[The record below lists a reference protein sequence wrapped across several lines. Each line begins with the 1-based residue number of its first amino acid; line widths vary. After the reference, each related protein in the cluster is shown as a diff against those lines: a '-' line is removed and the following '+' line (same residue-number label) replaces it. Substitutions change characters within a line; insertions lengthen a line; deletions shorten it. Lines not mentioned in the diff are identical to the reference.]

1 MTFMDSLT
9 LPFPSKKSVLDGFIG
24 CEPVDIAVIDKLLNS
39 DILRQ
44 DFHNPFALKN
54 WSSEYKQLKAY
65 RDKINNGIA
74 QTVYTKA
81 YNMVYGRVHPLNALG
96 LFSFRRELR
105 HTLACLHF
113 EDIDMG
119 NAYPQILLQVLKK
132 NNIECKQLAD
142 YCYNREYFLN
152 KWMSDY
158 KIDRDTA
165 KKLVLMLLHFG
176 SYNSWL
182 KNSVLIPR
190 IMKEQNLKEK
200 DDAALYLE
208 DAIKNGE
215 ITMKPA
221 DPFIFLFVKERDE
234 YAKKIINAN
243 PDLAKDID
251 KRKKI
256 QGKSDYNRAGAVVSY
271 FLQHIENL
279 FLETIFSWCVDNGYI
294 KDNKVVLCYDGIM
307 IDKNLYKPELLTIFS
322 QLIKDKFDF
331 DIKFENKIMNKSYLD
346 ILDSHIVSPSLE
358 KSEEPEKPRRKF
370 FDRQIA
376 SNKIHELMTLVD
388 IKRYNDNWKTI
399 ISALKNSHY
408 KFEVFEKWAS
418 ESSSFNLEET
428 QNYWLYN
435 SDKVSTVNSV
445 YKMAEFDNPDAYK
458 KFAKKYTKVPIRMDF
473 TPHKTIYQK
482 HITSDIYDLD
492 KNNVIALKSN
502 MNTGKTY
509 CIKNLFPKYEKI
521 IVIYQ
526 RITLNNELYVKW
538 KDFGFELYSNIKED
552 YLIDTE
558 KHPRVIVQVDS
569 LHRLRGSCDLL
580 LLDEIE
586 SLTEHLCGSTY
597 MQKTSEVF
605 RTLSNYIKNTPKVIL
620 ADANLRDNTV
630 DILFE
635 GKRAREVYKIEN
647 KYLSFDHLQTC
658 FYNCSDT
665 FTKNLLSALED
676 GKKIAIPT
684 NSKSKAKLFSKLIRE
699 KFPDINVLLMTSEEK
714 FKSITEWDNK
724 DVIIYT
730 PTIVA
735 GISYEKIRFHSV
747 YGYFINKSASA
758 EQCSQMLFRV
768 RNLIDNEMHLYCSNE
783 TLGGNF
789 KPYALSEI
797 RDYIDENI
805 RVGNN
810 TLNFDDSFIDKFNK
824 RAKNC
829 RYFKLYAVYLQ
840 KKNTTFD
847 ALRSYLFKILKN
859 HGVDIYFNLNEIED
873 EQEKKQ
879 LVETMTDISD
889 NLKIEDA
896 QKIMEAVDIDCEC
909 FKKLVNK
916 RTDLSPQEV
925 NSMKKYTLKDAFEVS
940 ELPDIEWVKTNIK
953 YTNAYRNYKFFSYMD
968 IDGAIFQCES
978 LRDNHYENE
987 LKTEYQQNPTNNSD
1001 DEFISSASEE
1011 EDNKGKLKSFVA
1023 ERRFKKKI
1031 FKNVSKIV
1039 HKSIHYNKRYFKLYY
1054 CLNFLKVAGF
1064 SCINDT
1070 QKLKFDHMELWDYC
1084 RENEPQIRALWNS
1097 KKIDFEVKSQ
1107 LEGKE
1112 KNRLMKY
1119 VNSKLSEC
1127 LGVSITSDNQ
1137 KRSTSRYCIEINFIK
1152 CSIKDIVKSI
1162 FDIGTSE
1169 NIFSY
1174 IFPVL

>member
-1 MTFMDSLT
+1 MTFMNGLT
-9 LPFPSKKSVLDGFIG
+9 LPTPSQSVLDGFIG
-24 CEPVDIAVIDKLLNS
+24 SEPVDIAVIDKLLNS
-39 DILRQ
+39 DLLR
-44 DFHNPFALKN
+44 DNNYNSYSLRGYPD
-54 WSSEYKQLKAY
+54 EYKQLEKY
-65 RDKINNGIA
+65 RNKINDGIV

-81 YNMVYGRVHPLNALG
+81 KNMKFGRVHVFNAPG
-96 LFSFRRELR
+96 LFSFRRGVR
-105 HTLACLHF
+105 HTLAFPYF
-113 EDIDMG
+113 EDIDME
-119 NAYPQILLQVLKK
+119 NAYPSILLQILKK
-132 NNIECKQLAD
+132 NNIECKHLEN
-142 YCYNREYFLN
+142 YCNNREYFLN
-152 KWMSDY
+152 KWISDFN
-158 KIDRDTA
+158 IDRDTA
-165 KKLVLMLLHFG
+165 KKLILVLLHFG
-176 SYNSWL
+176 TYEGWL
-182 KNSVLIPR
+182 KNIVFVPR
-190 IMKEQNLKEK
+190 IMKEQNFEKK
-200 DDAALYLE
+200 DDAEVYFKK
-208 DAIKNGE
+208 AILKGE
-215 ITMKPA
+215 IKLKPA

-234 YAKKIINAN
+234 YAKKIIDSN
-243 PDLAKDID
+243 PELSMEID

-256 QGKSDYNRAGAVVSY
+256 QEKFDFNRSGAVVSY

-294 KDNKVVLCYDGIM
+294 KDNKVVLCHDGIM

-331 DIKFENKIMNKSYLD
+331 DIKFENKVMDKSYLD

-358 KSEEPEKPRRKF
+358 KTDKPEEPVRKF
-370 FDRQIA
+370 INREIA
-376 SNKIHELMTLVD
+376 SKKIHELMSLVD
-388 IKRYNDNWKTI
+388 IKRYDNEWKI
-399 ISALKNSHY
+399 IASSLKNTHY
-408 KFEVFEKWAS
+408 KFEVFEKWALGNP
-418 ESSSFNLEET
+418 SFNLEET
-428 QNYWLYN
+428 QNFWLSN
-435 SDKVSTVNSV
+435 RFIDVTITRV
-445 YKMAEFDNPDAYK
+445 YEMAKLDNPDAYE
-458 KFAKKYTKVPIRMDF
+458 KFAKKYTKVPICMNF

-482 HITSDIYDLD
+482 HITSDIYNLD
-492 KNNVIALKSN
+492 KHNIIALKSN

-509 CIKNLFPKYEKI
+509 CIKNLFPKYQKI
-521 IVIYQ
+521 IVVYQ
-526 RITLNNELYVKW
+526 RITLNNEIYQKW
-538 KDFGFELYSNIKED
+538 KDFGFELYSNIKD
-552 YLIDTE
+552 YYLIDTE

-605 RTLSNYIKNTPKVIL
+605 RTLCNYVKNTPKIIL
-620 ADANLRDNTV
+620 ADANLRDDTV
-630 DILFE
+630 NILFE
-635 GKRAREVYKIEN
+635 GKRNREVYKIEN
-647 KYLSFDHLQTC
+647 KYLSFDHIQTC

-665 FTKNLLSALED
+665 FTKHLLSALED
-676 GKKIAIPT
+676 GKKIVVPT

-699 KFPDINVLLMTSEEK
+699 KFPYLKVLLMTSEEK
-714 FKSITEWDNK
+714 FKSIQEWDDK
-724 DVIIYT
+724 DVILYT

-735 GISYEKIRFHSV
+735 GISYEKIRFHCV

-758 EQCSQMLFRV
+758 EQVSQMLFRV
-768 RNLIDNEMHLYCSNE
+768 RNLIDNEMHIYCSNE
-783 TLGGNF
+783 TLNGNF
-789 KPYALSEI
+789 KPHKLPEI
-797 RDYIDENI
+797 GEFINENI

-859 HGVDIYFNLNEIED
+859 HGVDIYFNLYQIED
-873 EQEKKQ
+873 EEEKKQ
-879 LVETMTDISD
+879 LVETMTEISD
-889 NLKIEDA
+889 GLKVEDA
-896 QKIMEAVDIDCEC
+896 QKIMDAPDINSEI
-909 FKKLVNK
+909 FKKLVDK

-940 ELPDIEWVKTNIK
+940 ELPDIEWVKTNVK
-953 YTNAYRNYKFFSYMD
+953 YTNAYRNYKFFSYME
-968 IDGAIFQCES
+968 IDAAIFQCES

-1001 DEFISSASEE
+1001 DEFISSSSED
-1011 EDNKGKLKSFVA
+1011 EDNKDKLKSFVA
-1023 ERRFKKKI
+1023 DRRFKKKI

-1064 SCINDT
+1064 SSVNDT

-1107 LEGKE
+1107 LEGKD
-1112 KNRLMKY
+1112 KQSLLKY

-1127 LGVSITSDNQ
+1127 LGISI
-1137 KRSTSRYCIEINFIK
+1137 SRDGTKYKKETYTINVNFINF
-1152 CSIKDIVKSI
+1152 SVKDIVKSI
-1162 FDIGTSE
+1162 FNMETSE

-1174 IFPVL
+1174 IFTV